1 MLLARDFLLLEKLLA
16 GKDTDVEY
24 SIYDKEFWKEQVK
37 APKEVP
43 DYLEGF
49 LQLTAEE
56 QDLREAVWKVRLQ
69 MTTGQLQDPQR
80 VRRARRD
87 LARIMTIKRER
98 QLEAQKGATGE

>member
-1 MLLARDFLLLEKLLA
+1 MAKSLTKTSKKEKVMQTLRDK
-16 GKDTDVEY
+16 TD
-24 SIYDKEFWKEQVK
+24 D
-37 APKEVP
+37 
-43 DYLEGF
+43 
-49 LQLTAEE
+49 QLTAEE